1 MTTRFE
7 ILTDFFERR
16 RATGSDRR
24 ALAALLAKPFFLPRD
39 LEANDLV
46 DINPCLRQDYL
57 LNASTGGVEIVDR
70 DDAEAI
76 LRRIVGATRRQ
87 GRPRATRKTVIDITV
102 DAPLLDAINA
112 AAERAGVPRAKFC
125 RDILAAAV
133 GLQK

>member
-7 ILTDFFERR
+7 ILSDFFELR

-39 LEANDLV
+39 LVADDLSDV
-46 DINPCLRQDYL
+46 NPCLRNDYL
-57 LNASTGGVEIVDR
+57 INAPTGAVEIVDR

-76 LRRIVGATRRQ
+76 LRRIVGATRRP
-87 GRPRATRKTVIDITV
+87 GRPRKPRKTVIDVTV
-102 DAPLLDAINA
+102 DAPLLEAINA